1 MAKAKKVVDE
11 MFLAASIALADHVDQ
26 ERIEAGTV
34 YPPLEELREVSAV
47 VSLRCLCLALADS
60 DLTPTNVTQIQLLI
74 YCNIAALVS

>member
-26 ERIEAGTV
+26 QRIEAGTV

-47 VSLRCLCLALADS
+47 VSTSACYSALSIHKILEILRSAAQ
-60 DLTPTNVTQIQLLI
+60 VVLLQ
-74 YCNIAALVS
+74 AV

>member
-47 VSLRCLCLALADS
+47 VSPSTCIVPVL
-60 DLTPTNVTQIQLLI
+60 
-74 YCNIAALVS
+74 